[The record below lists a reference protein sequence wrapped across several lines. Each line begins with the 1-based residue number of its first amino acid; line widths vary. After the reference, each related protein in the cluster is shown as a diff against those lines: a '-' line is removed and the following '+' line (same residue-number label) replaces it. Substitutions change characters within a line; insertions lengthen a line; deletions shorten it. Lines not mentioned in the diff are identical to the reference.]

1 MCTWSIITTS
11 YSELKCCCSCAVQQ
25 NNRQCSINTLN
36 RVGNSP
42 VPTAVSTTSAS
53 HMPVLS
59 TWKYCGTLFQLRI
72 WFRILKLYQIKEV
85 IQIETKPC
93 RTLSVIFLLL
103 LDQMRVN
110 ELLVCSKKHLYFL
123 FSKGSWKQDLL
134 DLRVSACYPAVEV
147 LARGAG
153 CVQGCCI
160 AQCFPCIVH
169 LP

>member
-93 RTLSVIFLLL
+93 RTLSGFFYYCWIKWESMNYLSVQRSICIFFSPKAAENRICWIWGCLLAI
-103 LDQMRVN
+103 QQWR
-110 ELLVCSKKHLYFL
+110 C
-123 FSKGSWKQDLL
+123 
-134 DLRVSACYPAVEV
+134 
-147 LARGAG
+147 
-153 CVQGCCI
+153 
-160 AQCFPCIVH
+160 
-169 LP
+169 